1 VTACILAA
9 PMEFLH
15 ELTGAEAYLLL
26 CFLLFV
32 EEVGVPLPMLPG
44 DVLLLAGGY
53 LAAIGVVHISVFLI
67 AAYLAVAAGA
77 VVCHAVSTR
86 LARPAVLRW
95 GRFVGLTEHRVV
107 IAERWL
113 HRNGTPAVAVARVLP
128 GTRITMSMAAGALRL
143 PRRDF
148 VLGVIPSTAVFVGLF
163 TIIGFVLGDRVTP
176 LLPWY
181 DRIAVG
187 LATVAVIGGTIFWAV
202 RRRVRRSR
210 GDARPQEAM
219 VV

>member
-1 VTACILAA
+1 
-9 PMEFLH
+9 MEFLH
-15 ELTGAEAYLLL
+15 ELSGAQAYLLL

-53 LAAIGVVHISVFLI
+53 LAAIGVLHLSVFLVG
-67 AAYLAVAAGA
+67 AYLAISAGA
-77 VVCHAVSTR
+77 VVCHTVSTH

-95 GRFVGLTEHRVV
+95 GRLVGLTEHRLD
-107 IAERWL
+107 IARRWL

-128 GTRITMSMAAGALRL
+128 GTRITMSMAAGVLHL
-143 PRRDF
+143 PLRDF
-148 VLGVIPSTAVFVGLF
+148 ALGVIPSSAIFVGMF
-163 TIIGFVLGDRVTP
+163 TIVGFVLGDRVTP

-187 LATVAVIGGTIFWAV
+187 LAAAGVIVCAIVWV
-202 RRRVRRSR
+202 VQRVRRSQREARRR
-210 GDARPQEAM
+210 GAIVA
-219 VV
+219 